1 MPTSTV
7 YLYSSQRVYTYDV
20 VGRLLSLKI
29 YIQREGCLI
38 RLVGFL
44 FSWRILGWRL
54 AFIYFGATN
63 KKQFYDE
70 SPFPILYLV
79 GYKRLDAIW
88 IVRST
93 MGLRRRSGTRRTHS
107 RTSLETSTSPP
118 PLFQFFF
125 SSVLF
130 IRDKKIYNN
139 HKNKILTTI
148 KLYGRKGLSYW
159 SDGRYF
165 YI

>member
-1 MPTSTV
+1 MRSNRYKNRGFSLTNV
-7 YLYSSQRVYTYDV
+7 KCLHQLYTYTAV
-20 VGRLLSLKI
+20 NV
-29 YIQREGCLI
+29 YIRTMLPADFFRRKFKVEDLPLYTLGQQTKT
-38 RLVGFL
+38 
-44 FSWRILGWRL
+44 ILWW
-54 AFIYFGATN
+54 
-63 KKQFYDE
+63 K

-93 MGLRRRSGTRRTHS
+93 MGLRRRSGKRRTHS

-139 HKNKILTTI
+139 HKNKILITI